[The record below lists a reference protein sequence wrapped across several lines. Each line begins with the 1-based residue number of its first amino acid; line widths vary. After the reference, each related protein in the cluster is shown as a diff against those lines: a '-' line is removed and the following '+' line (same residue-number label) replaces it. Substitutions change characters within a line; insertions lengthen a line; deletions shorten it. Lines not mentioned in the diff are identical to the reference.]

1 MIEVIKQQF
10 NPQMSDAEKVNRTRE
25 FLQIMAL
32 KNLAN
37 QDAFA
42 NMAFVGG
49 TALRVLFDLRRF
61 SEDLDF
67 SLVDSTGYD
76 FAKTM
81 AKMQRHFELNNLPVE
96 CNPKTGKTVHSTFIK
111 FPGLLKEL
119 GLGAFEAQ
127 KLAIKLEVDTNPPK
141 GWQTANTTINKTYIF
156 SVTHFDLPSLFA
168 TKLHACFF
176 RKYTKGR
183 DFYDL
188 VWYLGKKVKPNL
200 ELLNNAIV
208 QTESKPLDITDATLK
223 DFMLERIGSVDFAAA
238 IKDVHRFVIDENELH
253 LINPQTLESMISAM
267 P

>member
-10 NPQMSDAEKVNRTRE
+10 TATMSDVEKINRTRE

-32 KNLAN
+32 KNLAD

-49 TALRVLFDLRRF
+49 TALRVLYDLRRF

-67 SLVDSTGYD
+67 SLVSEKGYD
-76 FAKTM
+76 FKKTM
-81 AKMQRHFELNNLPVE
+81 TKMQRYFELNNLPVE
-96 CNPKTGKTVHSTFIK
+96 CNPKTDKTVHSTFIK

-127 KLAIKLEVDTNPPK
+127 KLAIKLEVDSNPPK
-141 GWQTANTTINKTYIF
+141 GWQTANTLLNKTYIF
-156 SVTHFDLPSLFA
+156 SVTHFDLSSLFA

-188 VWYLGKKVKPNL
+188 LWYLGKKVKPNL
-200 ELLNNAIV
+200 KLLNNAIA
-208 QTESKPLDITDATLK
+208 QTEGKSLGITDATLK
-223 DFMLERIGSVDFAAA
+223 SFMLERLDTVDFAAA
-238 IKDVHRFVIDENELH
+238 VKDVHRFVMDENELRFIDLH
-253 LINPQTLESMISAM
+253 TLESMISSM

>member
-1 MIEVIKQQF
+1 MIEVIRQQF
-10 NPQMSDAEKVNRTRE
+10 SPAMSDVEKINRTRE

-32 KNLAN
+32 KDLAD

-42 NMAFVGG
+42 NVAFVGG
-49 TALRVLFDLRRF
+49 TALRVLYDLRRF

-67 SLVDSTGYD
+67 SLVSGKGYD
-76 FAKTM
+76 FAEIM
-81 AKMQRHFELNNLPVE
+81 AKMRRYFELNNLPVE
-96 CNPKTGKTVHSTFIK
+96 CAPKTGKTVHSTFIK

-141 GWQTANTTINKTYIF
+141 GWGTARTTVNKTYIF
-156 SVTHFDLPSLFA
+156 NVTHFDLPSLFA

-188 VWYLGKKVKPNL
+188 VWYLGKKVRPNL
-200 ELLNNAIV
+200 ALLNNAIE
-208 QTESKPLDITDATLK
+208 QTEGKGLVITDATLK
-223 DFMLERIGSVDFAAA
+223 SFMLEKLAGVDFAGVV
-238 IKDVHRFVIDENELH
+238 KDVRRFVADERELELLNNGTISG
-253 LINPQTLESMISAM
+253 LISNLL
-267 P
+267 

>member
-10 NPQMSDAEKVNRTRE
+10 APAMSDTEKINRSRE
-25 FLQIMAL
+25 FLQIMTL
-32 KNLAN
+32 KNLSD
-37 QDAFA
+37 QDAFK
-42 NMAFVGG
+42 NVAFVGG
-49 TALRVLFDLRRF
+49 TALRVLYDLRRF

-67 SLVDSTGYD
+67 SLTSGKGYD
-76 FAKTM
+76 FEKIIGRL
-81 AKMQRHFELNNLPVE
+81 QRHFELNNLPVE
-96 CNPKTGKTVHSTFIK
+96 CKPKADKTVNSVFIK

-141 GWQTANTTINKTYIF
+141 GWQTVNTPLNKTYIF
-156 SVTHFDLPSLFA
+156 SVSHFDLPSLFA

-188 VWYLGKKVKPNL
+188 VWYLGKKVQPNL

-208 QTESKPLDITDATLK
+208 QTEGANLGLTEKTLQG
-223 DFMLERIGSVDFAAA
+223 FMLQKLGKIDFAAA
-238 IKDVHRFVIDENELH
+238 VKDVQRFVEDDKELN
-253 LINPQTLESMISAM
+253 LINRETLTSLIKNTY
-267 P
+267 